1 MTYPTQFSERQHAL
15 LSPII
20 SQIESGSEEI
30 EIKHQSAA
38 LVSELRH
45 LIYAYLS
52 PMHSNLKSLFVL
64 KQLSPTRLILRRR
77 SIDAPIVTTSADPS
91 AEFFKDYLLEIES
104 ESEAIRLAEQY
115 EPDRALRLSH
125 LEYWRARQ

>member
-1 MTYPTQFSERQHAL
+1 MTYPTQFSERQQAL

-20 SQIESGSEEI
+20 SQIDSGSEEI
-30 EIKHQSAA
+30 EIKHQSVA

-77 SIDAPIVTTSADPS
+77 SIDAPIVTASVDPS
-91 AEFFKDYLLEIES
+91 AEFFKRHLLEVET
-104 ESEAIRLAEQY
+104 ESEAIRLAEKH
-115 EPDRALRLSH
+115 ESDRGLRLSH
-125 LEYWRARQ
+125 LEYWRSRQ